1 MNRAA
6 EVFLII
12 FFAPIWVV
20 LLLIVSLLL
29 LVSQGCPIIFKDVR
43 AGLKGKE
50 FTLYKFRT
58 MRPGQED
65 DNKRITKV
73 GSFLRKTSLD
83 ELPELI
89 NVLKGDMS
97 LVGPRP
103 LPVRYLSRYT
113 RREFSRHDVKPGIT
127 GLAQVNGRNL
137 LSWEEKFEFDLEYVS
152 KKSFL
157 FDVRILVKTV
167 MVVFLARGIN
177 ERSDTTMSEFR
188 APSQESN

>member
-1 MNRAA
+1 MNRLI
-6 EVFLII
+6 EVFLVV

-20 LLLIVSLLL
+20 LLLVIASL
-29 LVSQGCPIIFKDVR
+29 VFFSDGRPIIFKDLR

-50 FTLYKFRT
+50 FALYKFRT

-65 DNKRITKV
+65 DSKRITKL
-73 GSFLRKTSLD
+73 GKFLRKTSLD

-103 LPVRYLSRYT
+103 LPMRYISRYT
-113 RREFSRHDVKPGIT
+113 EREFQRHNVKPGIT
-127 GLAQVNGRNL
+127 GLAQVNGRNQ

-152 KKSFL
+152 KRSFL
-157 FDVRILVKTV
+157 LDVKILFKTIQ
-167 MVVFLARGIN
+167 VVFLARGIN
-177 ERSDTTMSEFR
+177 EKADTTMSEFR
-188 APSQESN
+188 TRS

>member
-12 FFAPIWVV
+12 FFAPIWVG

-137 LSWEEKFEFDLEYVS
+137 LSWEEKFEFDLEYVL